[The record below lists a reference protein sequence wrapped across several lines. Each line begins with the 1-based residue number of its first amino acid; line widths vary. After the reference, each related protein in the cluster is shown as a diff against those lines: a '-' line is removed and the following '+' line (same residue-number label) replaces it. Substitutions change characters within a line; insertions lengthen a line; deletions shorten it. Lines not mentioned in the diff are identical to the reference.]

1 MKRHLLIHSGEKKYI
16 CIPWDKPFGQIH
28 AHSQWEGNH
37 ICEKMPKIIQ
47 FSRTFEYAQ
56 VQYSQA
62 RHLSARSYCT
72 NCKID
77 KLDET
82 FKTPKPSKCNCVTLN
97 RLGPK
102 LWFYIWKC
110 TQEKQIKCNHCGNL
124 VCFYTVQELW
134 GHIWKHTIEKS
145 PTNSTCVTL
154 HLLVPEGDLR
164 NHLRT
169 HPGEKPNK
177 CSQCKYTSSRTD
189 KLRTPFKIHC
199 GERAKKCN
207 QCDFESSLKQGL
219 NDIWKQIQIQ
229 LVWIYIPPAI
239 PHEDTSE
246 NTQWRQM

>member
-62 RHLSARSYCT
+62 RHLSAQSYCT

-110 TQEKQIKCNHCGNL
+110 TQEKQNKCNHCGNL
-124 VCFYTVQELW
+124 VCFYTVQTNAASVNIPPPERTSW
-134 GHIWKHTIEKS
+134 GLLLKYTVEKGQRNATS
-145 PTNSTCVTL
+145 VIS
-154 HLLVPEGDLR
+154 
-164 NHLRT
+164 NHLWSKVWT
-169 HPGEKPNK
+169 TYENK
-177 CSQCKYTSSRTD
+177 YKY
-189 KLRTPFKIHC
+189 
-199 GERAKKCN
+199 N
-207 QCDFESSLKQGL
+207 
-219 NDIWKQIQIQ
+219 
-229 LVWIYIPPAI
+229 
-239 PHEDTSE
+239 
-246 NTQWRQM
+246 